1 MTRTG
6 IIGGGASGMMAAVKA
21 AENGASVTILER
33 RDRIGK
39 KLLATG
45 NGRCNL
51 GNLDFEVLRD
61 YRSGLA
67 DRLPAF
73 FERFGTQDMLSFLE
87 ERGLYVTDKNGYLYP
102 YSGQAAS
109 VLSFFL
115 ERLKQLDV
123 KVVCRA
129 EIEEIRV
136 SASKKARF
144 LVRTQ
149 EENDSFDTLILAC
162 GSPAGVPA
170 REKLG
175 GYGLAE
181 KLGLFVE
188 QPLPALTALR
198 CQEKWY
204 QSLAGVR
211 CQAAVTL
218 FINQKERCAETGELQ
233 LTDYGISGIPVFQL
247 SRYASEA
254 LASNREVTASIDFFP
269 QLSEKQWNALCRRQ
283 YEACEGMRAA
293 FLAEGMLHKKL
304 AAHFLSMAALKPADP
319 VSPRNKKKLFEM
331 FSWMRALKTRIVS
344 VNPIENAQ
352 VCMGGVALSEVNE
365 RLEAV
370 KVPGLFLCGEMLD
383 VDGRCG
389 GYNLQW
395 AWTSGYIA
403 GTEAAKGN
411 RKGEQ
416 G

>member
-6 IIGGGASGMMAAVKA
+6 IIGGGASGMMAAVAA

-51 GNLDFEVLRD
+51 GNLDFEPLRD
-61 YRSGLA
+61 YRSRFA
-67 DRLPAF
+67 DRLPGF
-73 FERFGTQDMLSFLE
+73 FERFGTQEMLSFLE
-87 ERGLYVTDKNGYLYP
+87 GRGLYVTDKGGYLYP
-102 YSGQAAS
+102 YSGQASS

-115 ERLKQLDV
+115 ERLEQLGV
-123 KVVCRA
+123 KVVCSA
-129 EIEEIRV
+129 EIKEIRENEFGK
-136 SASKKARF
+136 SRF
-144 LVRTQ
+144 IVQTQ
-149 EENDSFDTLILAC
+149 KEEYHFDTLILCC

-170 REKLG
+170 REGLG
-175 GYGLAE
+175 GYHLAE
-181 KLGLFVE
+181 RFGLSV
-188 QPLPALTALR
+188 QKPLAALTALR

-204 QSLAGVR
+204 KSLAGVR

-218 FINQKERCAETGELQ
+218 LIDQKKRCRETGELQ

-254 LASNREVTASIDFFP
+254 LASGKEVTASIDFFP
-269 QLSEKQWNALCRRQ
+269 QLSQKRWDALCCGQ
-283 YEACEGMRAA
+283 YKACEGMSVA

-304 AAHFLSMAALKPADP
+304 AAHFLNKAGLKPADS
-319 VSPRNKKKLFEM
+319 VCPRNKKKIFAM
-331 FSWMRALKTRIVS
+331 FSRMRALETRVGN
-344 VNPIENAQ
+344 VNPVENAQ
-352 VCMGGVALSEVNE
+352 VCMGGVALSEINE

-370 KVPGLFLCGEMLD
+370 RVPGLFLCGEMLD

-395 AWTSGYIA
+395 AWTSGHIA
-403 GTEAAKGN
+403 GEEAAKGN
-411 RKGEQ
+411 RRGEHT
-416 G
+416 